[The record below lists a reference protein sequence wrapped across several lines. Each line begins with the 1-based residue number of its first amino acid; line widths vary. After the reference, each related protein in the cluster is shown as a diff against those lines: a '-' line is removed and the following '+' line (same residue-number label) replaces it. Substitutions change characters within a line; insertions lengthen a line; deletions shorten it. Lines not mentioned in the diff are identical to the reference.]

1 MNRIK
6 TSLTHP
12 RPRVGRAGT
21 AGGFTL
27 VELLLVLTLTA
38 SLLGGVISLVS
49 IARRSSLEATQNQFH
64 RQEIRRFA
72 DDIRRDVRHST
83 RSVVKDGEL
92 ELTTATSDR
101 TITYQIDNESLVRRR
116 LVESN
121 DSAPSVDRYAFGKD
135 AKVDVQWLEEIRA
148 VRWTITSTQRP
159 QQPIEILASERSTR
173 E

>member
-1 MNRIK
+1 M
-6 TSLTHP
+6 
-12 RPRVGRAGT
+12 
-21 AGGFTL
+21 
-27 VELLLVLTLTA
+27 LTLTA

-49 IARRSSLEATQNQFH
+49 IARQSSLEATQNQLH

-72 DDIRRDVRHST
+72 DDVRRDVRHAS

-92 ELTTATSDR
+92 VLTHATSDR
-101 TITYQIDNESLVRRR
+101 TITYQIGEESLVQRR

-121 DSAPSVDRYAFGKD
+121 DSAQSVDSYTFGKD
-135 AKVDVQWLEEIRA
+135 AKVNVQWLEEIRA
-148 VRWTITSTQRP
+148 VRWTIALTQRP